1 MRVIS
6 QAILGR
12 GVGGFGGPS
21 GASGPT
27 GPSIARGP
35 GNQGYFDP
43 VIRNPSYNLMGV
55 QETPNT
61 QRVFDLATSRRKID
75 VFGVSV
81 NGIAVAQNPPEW
93 PAGVADLLIGGAP
106 HLAACLFI
114 VRPMLMMLSA
124 ITPRATQRSIPTKS
138 L

>member
-27 GPSIARGP
+27 GPSGASIARGP

-43 VIRNPSYNLMGV
+43 VIRNPLYN
-55 QETPNT
+55 
-61 QRVFDLATSRRKID
+61 
-75 VFGVSV
+75 
-81 NGIAVAQNPPEW
+81 
-93 PAGVADLLIGGAP
+93 
-106 HLAACLFI
+106 
-114 VRPMLMMLSA
+114 
-124 ITPRATQRSIPTKS
+124 
-138 L
+138 